1 MPYVYESGTI
11 SAPQQQVWEHIRD
24 FNALPKW
31 HPAIA
36 TSQLEGADG
45 VGVVRHFFLVGG
57 GELREKLLGLSD
69 QECSCSYTI
78 LESPMPLT
86 NYLATFRLYPI
97 TATQET
103 FMEWYAYF
111 DVTDMNA
118 TEETK
123 QTVHNVFSSGIDSL
137 KKYYS
142 AAG

>member
-1 MPYVYESGTI
+1 MPYVYESGII
-11 SAPQQQVWEHIRD
+11 SAPRQQVWEHIRN

-36 TSQLEGADG
+36 TSQLEGSTG

-78 LESPMPLT
+78 IESPMPLT
-86 NYLATFRLYPI
+86 NYLATLKLYPI
-97 TATQET
+97 TTTQET

-111 DVTDMNA
+111 DATDLA
-118 TEETK
+118 SAAETV
-123 QTVHNVFSSGIDSL
+123 QTVHNVFASGIESL
-137 KKYYS
+137 RKFYS
-142 AAG
+142 A

>member
-11 SAPQQQVWEHIRD
+11 SAPRQQVWEHIRD

-36 TSQLEGADG
+36 TSQLEGTAG

-78 LESPMPLT
+78 LESPMSLT
-86 NYLATFRLYPI
+86 NYLATLKLYPI
-97 TATQET
+97 TPTQET

-111 DVTDMNA
+111 DATDLA
-118 TEETK
+118 STAETA
-123 QTVHNVFSSGIDSL
+123 QTVHNVFASGIESL
-137 KKYYS
+137 RKYYS
-142 AAG
+142 V